1 VTSLEILELIKF
13 AVRFGIQAALEIAPL
28 FEKTVTNAEVI
39 AALKAAEG
47 KSVAEYRQ
55 QAKDA
60 IAAGTV

>member
-1 VTSLEILELIKF
+1 MTGIEILELIKF
-13 AVRFGIQAALEIAPL
+13 ATRFGIAAAIEIAPL
-28 FEKTVTNAEVI
+28 FSKTVTNAEVI

-47 KSVAEYRQ
+47 KSVADYRQ